1 MSVFVRLGGRLE
13 HILNLEVAL
22 DCPHCNVHS
31 HLSAVSV
38 PRYEYLAR
46 FKPDHTG
53 IVFRCDSCNDPVF
66 LRFGV
71 VQYATDHAE
80 LDSLYEEVERPN
92 ERFELNG
99 NNRAVQSLFN
109 EALTCYASGCLD
121 AFASMCRRTAQ
132 AVFDDLGES
141 GKLTAF
147 DEFNDAARLAG
158 LDDDTL
164 SMLRKVVFDSDTDGR
179 SNIPQLED
187 ESAGVLLEMMKD
199 LLYQIYV
206 RRGRLRRAL
215 AERTH
220 RLQVDDED
228 AHRA

>member
-31 HLSAVSV
+31 HLSAVAV

-46 FKPDHTG
+46 FKPERTG
-53 IVFRCDSCNDPVF
+53 LVFRCDSCNEPVF
-66 LRFGV
+66 LRFHV
-71 VQYATDHAE
+71 IQYAADHAE
-80 LDSLYEEVERPN
+80 FDNLFEEIERASEAFDLDGAAPRVEK
-92 ERFELNG
+92 
-99 NNRAVQSLFN
+99 LFN
-109 EALTCYASGCLD
+109 EAMACFGHGLHE

-132 AVFDDLGES
+132 AIYADMGEP
-141 GKLTAF
+141 GKLTVF

-158 LDDDTL
+158 VGDETL
-164 SMLRKVVFDSDTDGR
+164 ALLRKIMFETDADGHDNLPALA
-179 SNIPQLED
+179 SEQ
-187 ESAGVLLEMMKD
+187 AGILLEMLKD
-199 LLYQIYV
+199 LLYQLYV

-220 RLQVDDED
+220 RLDNPGSNS
-228 AHRA
+228 A

>member
-22 DCPHCNVHS
+22 DCPHCHVHS
-31 HLSAVSV
+31 HLSAIAV

-46 FKPDHTG
+46 FKPERTG
-53 IVFRCDSCNDPVF
+53 IVFRCDSCNEPVF

-71 VQYATDHAE
+71 VQYAADHAE
-80 LDSLYEEVERPN
+80 LDNLYEEVERVS
-92 ERFELNG
+92 EQFELNG
-99 NNRAVQSLFN
+99 SAPRVQALFD
-109 EALTCYASGCLD
+109 EALACYSIGSLE

-132 AVFDDLGES
+132 AIFNQLGDS
-141 GKLTAF
+141 GKLTVF

-158 LDDDTL
+158 IDDDTL
-164 SMLRKVVFDSDTDGR
+164 ALLRKVVFESDTDGQDNLPR
-179 SNIPQLED
+179 LD
-187 ESAGVLLEMMKD
+187 EENAGVLLEMMKD
-199 LLYQIYV
+199 LLYQLYI

-220 RLQVDDED
+220 RLDDPD
-228 AHRA
+228 SRSA

>member
-22 DCPHCNVHS
+22 DCPHCKVHS
-31 HLSAVSV
+31 HLSAIAV

-46 FKPDHTG
+46 FKPDRTG
-53 IVFRCDSCNDPVF
+53 IVFRCDSCNEPVF
-66 LRFGV
+66 LRFQV
-71 VQYATDHAE
+71 VQYAADHAE
-80 LDSLYEEVERPN
+80 LDNVYEEVERTA
-92 ERFELNG
+92 ESFDLNG
-99 NNRAVQSLFN
+99 SAPRVQTLFS
-109 EALTCYASGCLD
+109 EALNCYSTGSIE

-132 AVFDDLGES
+132 AIFSQMGDS
-141 GKLTAF
+141 GKLTVF

-158 LDDDTL
+158 IDDDTL
-164 SMLRKVVFDSDTDGR
+164 SLLRKVIFESDSDGQDNLPR
-179 SNIPQLED
+179 LDD

-199 LLYQIYV
+199 LLYQLYI

-220 RLQVDDED
+220 RVDNSGSES
-228 AHRA
+228 A